1 MSTHLLLLFFP
12 SSEQSSWPM
21 AIIFFYYEIEYSN
34 RVIESNL
41 VDPHK
46 QLPHLP
52 GEIMEGFSEAMILS
66 WVLLERQVRHLIGH
80 PGEEELSGQ
89 QEFKNTE
96 AKTSRQAK
104 SGQVRGL
111 EELMMIALKS
121 N

>member
-1 MSTHLLLLFFP
+1 
-12 SSEQSSWPM
+12 M
-21 AIIFFYYEIEYSN
+21 AYGNHFFYYEIKYSN

-66 WVLLERQVRHLIGH
+66 WMLLERQVGHLIGH

-111 EELMMIALKS
+111 ERAYDDCPEE
-121 N
+121 